1 MLIMDI
7 VTRFCVQVL
16 VKNFIWHS
24 AQNIWNSEHNSAL
37 KTVFLAYE
45 PGGLNQFD
53 LYLLSTV
60 TKKILK
66 VEEFKTW
73 ISNLGSFVLL
83 TFLLSASKMYPT
95 LHACLTEIY
104 FDTGMWTH
112 WKQQLAHIPWT
123 RQSKQKCNREISWK
137 ITKQTIYLPTSVWS
151 VACGNRLSS
160 SSRDN
165 KPIGFCKNIS
175 KRGLLSSY
183 SITLASTPSYRYSFC
198 NKQQKA
204 HYIYLY
210 RTTSEN
216 NWWTANCRKLK
227 LHGKSML
234 RC

>member
-1 MLIMDI
+1 MLNSR
-7 VTRFCVQVL
+7 TF
-16 VKNFIWHS
+16 
-24 AQNIWNSEHNSAL
+24 WNSECNSAL

-45 PGGLNQFD
+45 PRGLNQFD
-53 LYLLSTV
+53 LYLLSTI

-66 VEEFKTW
+66 VEELKTW
-73 ISNLGSFVLL
+73 LNNLGSFVLL
-83 TFLLSASKMYPT
+83 TFLLSTSEMYPAF
-95 LHACLTEIY
+95 HACLTEIY

-112 WKQQLAHIPWT
+112 WKQQLAHIRWT
-123 RQSKQKCNREISWK
+123 RQSKQKHNREISCK
-137 ITKQTIYLPTSVWS
+137 ITKQTMHLPTSVWS

-175 KRGLLSSY
+175 KSGLLSSY

-210 RTTSEN
+210 RTSSEN
-216 NWWTANCRKLK
+216 NSWTVNCRKQK
-227 LHGKSML
+227 LHGKGML

>member
-83 TFLLSASKMYPT
+83 TFLLSTSKMYPT

-112 WKQQLAHIPWT
+112 WKQQLARIPWT
-123 RQSKQKCNREISWK
+123 RQSKQKCNRYPEK
-137 ITKQTIYLPTSVWS
+137 LQ
-151 VACGNRLSS
+151 
-160 SSRDN
+160 N
-165 KPIGFCKNIS
+165 KPYTYLQVSDLLLVGIDFLHQAGIIS
-175 KRGLLSSY
+175 PLVSAR
-183 SITLASTPSYRYSFC
+183 T
-198 NKQQKA
+198 
-204 HYIYLY
+204 YL
-210 RTTSEN
+210 RE
-216 NWWTANCRKLK
+216 ACCPHIL
-227 LHGKSML
+227 
-234 RC
+234 